1 MNYIQNKVLKQKK
14 SSAFKVKDGLVEVK
28 NFSLSFGN
36 KHKKIVAVNNTS
48 IKINP
53 GEFICLLGPSGCGKS
68 SLLNGIAGF
77 VKPSSGNIYVDGKE
91 VFAPGADRG
100 MVFQQYS
107 LLPWKTV
114 YENIS
119 LGPKLLGDFSQKE
132 TCEALLEMI
141 GLNRYRNHY
150 PSELSGGMQQRVGIA
165 RAIATYPKVLL
176 MDEPFGALDSQTRLI
191 MQENLLEIWSQFG
204 ITVIFVT
211 HDVDEAVFLSDRILI
226 MSAAPGKIIADIH
239 NDFLR
244 PRLQKMTTE
253 KNFLDIKA
261 ECLSLIKD
269 QSIKAFE
276 QQNA

>member
-14 SSAFKVKDGLVEVK
+14 SGTFKVKDGLVEVK

-36 KHKKIVAVNNTS
+36 KHKKIVAVNDTS

>member
-14 SSAFKVKDGLVEVK
+14 SGAFKVKDGLVEVK

-100 MVFQQYS
+100 MVFQKYS